1 MADCVTTVTA
11 RMGPISEKKCQY
23 TKTKTLITQPN
34 LMIFWKNKKVSE
46 SLPIKFPIIKIFR
59 KFLTLII
66 SFLYLSY
73 VLY

>member
-34 LMIFWKNKKVSE
+34 LMIF
-46 SLPIKFPIIKIFR
+46 
-59 KFLTLII
+59 
-66 SFLYLSY
+66 
-73 VLY
+73 